1 MSGRDP
7 DRRKALLDAADRV
20 ILREGPE
27 ASMAAIAAEAGIT
40 KPILYRHFGDKS
52 GLYEALADR
61 HVRTVI
67 AQLRP
72 GFAGAASDLR
82 PGFAESASD
91 VRPGFAGPATD
102 LRPGFAEAA
111 SDLRGRARTTIT
123 VYLDLISANR
133 NLYRF
138 LFHRASAEDTRMRS
152 HMTALVRGLGEEL
165 GGVLAAQRVV
175 PEPVRAQ
182 VLGHAFVGMVQTTG
196 DWWLEHPEVDR
207 AEVVEGLVDVIVAAV
222 SHRSGRVSHAA
233 GRS

>member
-1 MSGRDP
+1 MTAAERAAIYPGRMSGRDP
-7 DRRKALLDAADRV
+7 DRRRALLDAADRV

-72 GFAGAASDLR
+72 GVAGAAS
-82 PGFAESASD
+82 
-91 VRPGFAGPATD
+91 D

-111 SDLRGRARTTIT
+111 SDLRARARTTIT
-123 VYLDLISANR
+123 VYLDLISANL

-152 HMTALVRGLGEEL
+152 HMTALVRSLGEEL
-165 GGVLAAQRVV
+165 GGVLAAERVV

>member
-61 HVRTVI
+61 HVRKVI
-67 AQLRP
+67 AQ
-72 GFAGAASDLR
+72 
-82 PGFAESASD
+82 
-91 VRPGFAGPATD
+91 

-152 HMTALVRGLGEEL
+152 HMTALVRSLGEEL
-165 GGVLAAQRVV
+165 GGVLTAGRVV

-222 SHRSGRVSHAA
+222 SHRSGRAS
-233 GRS
+233 

>member
-7 DRRKALLDAADRV
+7 DRRRALLDAADRV
-20 ILREGPE
+20 ILTQGPE
-27 ASMAAIAAEAGIT
+27 VSMAAIAAEAGIT

-52 GLYEALADR
+52 GLYQALADR

-72 GFAGAASDLR
+72 ELVAPGA
-82 PGFAESASD
+82 
-91 VRPGFAGPATD
+91 
-102 LRPGFAEAA
+102 
-111 SDLRGRARTTIT
+111 DLRGRARATIG

-138 LFHRASAEDTRMRS
+138 LFHRASAEDSRFRS

-165 GGVLAAQRVV
+165 GGLLAGERAVAD
-175 PEPVRAQ
+175 PVRAQ

-207 AEVVEGLVDVIVAAV
+207 VQVVEGLVDVIAAALVRQPAAV
-222 SHRSGRVSHAA
+222 SPRNGRASHAA
-233 GRS
+233 GHT

>member
-72 GFAGAASDLR
+72 GFAGAVSDR
-82 PGFAESASD
+82 P
-91 VRPGFAGPATD
+91 
-102 LRPGFAEAA
+102 PGFAEAA

-152 HMTALVRGLGEEL
+152 HMTALVRSLGEEL
-165 GGVLAAQRVV
+165 GGVLAAGRVV

-222 SHRSGRVSHAA
+222 SHRSGRASHAA

>member
-7 DRRKALLDAADRV
+7 DRRRALLDAADRV
-20 ILREGPE
+20 IQREGSE
-27 ASMAAIAAEAGIT
+27 VSMAAIAAEAGIT

-52 GLYEALADR
+52 GLYQALADR

-67 AQLRP
+67 GQLRP
-72 GFAGAASDLR
+72 GFAAPGDLR
-82 PGFAESASD
+82 E
-91 VRPGFAGPATD
+91 RAGATI
-102 LRPGFAEAA
+102 G
-111 SDLRGRARTTIT
+111 
-123 VYLDLISANR
+123 VYLDLISANL

-138 LFHRASAEDTRMRS
+138 LFHRASAEDSRIRS

-165 GGVLAAQRVV
+165 GAVLAAERVV
-175 PEPVRAQ
+175 PDAVRAQ

-207 AEVVEGLVDVIVAAV
+207 AQVVEGLVDVIVAAV
-222 SHRSGRVSHAA
+222 SHRSGRASHAA

>member
-7 DRRKALLDAADRV
+7 DRRRVLLDAADRV
-20 ILREGPE
+20 ILTQGPE
-27 ASMAAIAAEAGIT
+27 VSMAAIAAEAGIT

-52 GLYEALADR
+52 GLYQALADR

-72 GFAGAASDLR
+72 ELAAPGADLR
-82 PGFAESASD
+82 S
-91 VRPGFAGPATD
+91 
-102 LRPGFAEAA
+102 
-111 SDLRGRARTTIT
+111 RARRTIG

-138 LFHRASAEDTRMRS
+138 LFHRASSEDSRIRS

-165 GGVLAAQRVV
+165 GGLLVAERVV
-175 PEPVRAQ
+175 TEPTKAQ
-182 VLGHAFVGMVQTTG
+182 VIGHAFVGMVQTTC

-207 AEVVEGLVDVIVAAV
+207 AEVVEGLVDVVAAALGPRSAAALGSRGAAV
-222 SHRSGRVSHAA
+222 SPRSGTASHAA
-233 GRS
+233 GRT

>member
-7 DRRKALLDAADRV
+7 DRRRALLDAADRV

-72 GFAGAASDLR
+72 GFAGATSDR
-82 PGFAESASD
+82 
-91 VRPGFAGPATD
+91 
-102 LRPGFAEAA
+102 RPGFAEAA
-111 SDLRGRARTTIT
+111 SDLRVRARTTIT

-152 HMTALVRGLGEEL
+152 HMTALVRSLGEEL
-165 GGVLAAQRVV
+165 GGVLAAERVA

-222 SHRSGRVSHAA
+222 SHRSGRASHAA

>member
-7 DRRKALLDAADRV
+7 DRRRALLDAADRV
-20 ILREGPE
+20 ILAQGPE
-27 ASMAAIAAEAGIT
+27 VSMAAIAAEAGIT

-52 GLYEALADR
+52 GLYQALADR

-67 AQLRP
+67 ARLRP
-72 GFAGAASDLR
+72 ELVAPGA
-82 PGFAESASD
+82 
-91 VRPGFAGPATD
+91 
-102 LRPGFAEAA
+102 
-111 SDLRGRARTTIT
+111 DLRGRARATIG

-138 LFHRASAEDTRMRS
+138 LFHRASAEDSRIRS

-165 GGVLAAQRVV
+165 GGLIAGERAA
-175 PEPVRAQ
+175 PDPVRAQ

-207 AEVVEGLVDVIVAAV
+207 VQVVEGLVDVIAAALAPQAAV
-222 SHRSGRVSHAA
+222 SPRNGRVSRAA
-233 GRS
+233 GRI

>member
-7 DRRKALLDAADRV
+7 DRRRALLDAADRV
-20 ILREGPE
+20 ILAQGPE
-27 ASMAAIAAEAGIT
+27 VSMAAIAAEAGIT

-52 GLYEALADR
+52 GLYQALADR

-72 GFAGAASDLR
+72 QLVAPGA
-82 PGFAESASD
+82 
-91 VRPGFAGPATD
+91 
-102 LRPGFAEAA
+102 
-111 SDLRGRARTTIT
+111 DLRGRARATIG

-138 LFHRASAEDTRMRS
+138 LFHRASAEDSRIRS

-165 GGVLAAQRVV
+165 GGLLAGERAVAD
-175 PEPVRAQ
+175 PVRAQ

-207 AEVVEGLVDVIVAAV
+207 VQVVEGLVDVIVAALAPQAAV
-222 SHRSGRVSHAA
+222 SPRNGRASRAA
-233 GRS
+233 GRI

>member
-1 MSGRDP
+1 VSGRDP

-72 GFAGAASDLR
+72 GFA
-82 PGFAESASD
+82 
-91 VRPGFAGPATD
+91 
-102 LRPGFAEAA
+102 EAA
-111 SDLRGRARTTIT
+111 GDLRGGTRAAIAG
-123 VYLDLISANR
+123 YLELIAANL

-138 LFHRASAEDTRMRS
+138 LFHRASAEDTRVRS
-152 HMTALVRGLGEEL
+152 HMTSLVRSLGEEL
-165 GGVLAAQRVV
+165 GGVLAAGGVV
-175 PEPVRAQ
+175 ADPVRAQ

-207 AEVVEGLVDVIVAAV
+207 GEVVEGLTDVIVAAV
-222 SHRSGRVSHAA
+222 EQQAAIGR
-233 GRS
+233 

>member
-72 GFAGAASDLR
+72 A
-82 PGFAESASD
+82 FAE
-91 VRPGFAGPATD
+91 VAT
-102 LRPGFAEAA
+102 
-111 SDLRGRARTTIT
+111 DLRGRARTTIT
-123 VYLDLISANR
+123 VYLEVISANL

-165 GGVLAAQRVV
+165 GGVLAAERVV

-222 SHRSGRVSHAA
+222 SHRSGRASHAA